1 MFTKIAFIALTLLSL
16 ETCEKQKIAAA
27 EKNEALE
34 KTKTDL
40 KSANVDSLKKI
51 DDTLVIFSQEK
62 SEKSSE
68 KKTEIIYLKEG
79 ENKFLKD
86 YNMNVTFKKM
96 IEDSRCPKGVQCI
109 WQGNAKAQV
118 ELMGTY
124 TRPIILELS
133 TLNDAAKGFFKTQ
146 DFNGYS
152 ISLIEVSPEIT
163 TGKGFKA
170 LKGNYKIGIRIEK
183 SDGKNSDQ
191 PQSGTTTR

>member
-16 ETCEKQKIAAA
+16 ETCEKQKIAA

-34 KTKTDL
+34 KTETDL

-62 SEKSSE
+62 SENSSA

-79 ENKFLKD
+79 ENKFLKE

-109 WQGNAKAQV
+109 WQGNAKAAV

-124 TRPIILELS
+124 TRPVILELS
-133 TLNDAAKGFFKTQ
+133 TLNDAARGFFKMQ

-163 TGKGFKA
+163 AGKGFKA